1 METPKSR
8 EIPSI
13 STNLLSQ
20 VQSMDD
26 MGWERFVSIFA
37 PVVYTWCRQ
46 SGVSESDAPDLV
58 QDVFATVARKVS
70 DFHRQEE
77 GDSFRSWLATIT
89 RCRVIDH
96 YRKSRKQP
104 LGIGGSDA
112 MQMLQQAPDEWDSTI
127 SWSSSESLLVKQ
139 VLRQVE
145 SEFEAVTWQAFW
157 STTIETRSA
166 SDVAETLGISIA
178 SVYQAK
184 SRVLRRLRQRLS
196 ELP

>member
-20 VQSMDD
+20 VQSRDD
-26 MGWERFVSIFA
+26 LGWERFAIIFA

-46 SGVSESDAPDLV
+46 SGVSEADAPDLV

-70 DFHRQEE
+70 DFHRQKE

-96 YRKSRKQP
+96 FRRAANNP
-104 LGIGGSDA
+104 RPPVAA
-112 MQMLQQAPDEWDSTI
+112 MPC
-127 SWSSSESLLVKQ
+127 
-139 VLRQVE
+139 R
-145 SEFEAVTWQAFW
+145 
-157 STTIETRSA
+157 
-166 SDVAETLGISIA
+166 
-178 SVYQAK
+178 
-184 SRVLRRLRQRLS
+184 
-196 ELP
+196 